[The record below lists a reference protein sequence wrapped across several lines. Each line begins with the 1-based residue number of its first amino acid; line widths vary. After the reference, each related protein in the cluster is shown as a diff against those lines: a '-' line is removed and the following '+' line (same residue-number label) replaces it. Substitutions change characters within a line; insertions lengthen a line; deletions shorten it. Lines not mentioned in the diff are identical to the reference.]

1 MINPKH
7 QSGQQYSGAKTRPL
21 PSAIYTYNLPYGT
34 RKSICNLLDADQSW
48 RTLGGQY
55 LGLNVTELTLI
66 GQAYLRNGSPT
77 EELLNK
83 LDSANVK
90 VAEFCFYLQQIN
102 HYRALDILKPFN
114 YSADQTSLCGPSPM
128 SGSSHDKSKSDAT
141 LDTPTPSFTDQQ
153 PATIL
158 AANPFTGP
166 TGGLETDWMFSQ
178 DQFLPLPIA
187 SRKSDDKNHYHQ
199 LAENRDYLP
208 SKDENM
214 MTDKQQQLVH
224 LDLFQQRNFA
234 QNAPPGSC
242 HNNRN
247 SALKRQP
254 LQLDQQPVDQQLA
267 DPGEEIVRLA
277 CANNRKR
284 TSISDQEVVNQL
296 RLIMQITY
304 NELKQAS
311 NSFAQTNIL
320 GNGGFASVYRGNW
333 KGTDVAIKRLK
344 CNLMDQALNELTI
357 LNSYR
362 IDNILPIYGISI
374 DGPEACLVYQFM
386 ANGSLEDRLSCKKGT
401 RPLTWAQRAH
411 IGEGVAKGLFYLH
424 TLRDKPL
431 VHGDVK
437 SANVLLDSQFVP
449 KLGDFGLARQ
459 VFKAKNP
466 QSELCTH
473 CTVSSI
479 HGTSVYLPSEY
490 LRHKILSPAVDVY
503 SYGIVL
509 LEMATGKRAY
519 DGKKLLIDLVEDETR
534 SMSTGQINYNLKDY
548 RLTDETQSDRII
560 WLELLIKLGLNC
572 AHKIKKRRP
581 DMGKVLSR
589 FVDFRSSS
597 DSARGA
603 TLSSINGTI
612 LSGFGSTTVCTTT
625 PGDLNHSTPPQNYGP
640 DWQQQQHQ
648 QQVVAHQQPIARTPQ
663 FNPEQ
668 DQVSLVGHVTPVTNQ
683 SLKLMSVEEEETY
696 QEVDNVSPIADLTT
710 GEHDRAVRINSD
722 QLKDLQSERAVEDMI
737 PLLTELGIVANQDQ

>member
-1 MINPKH
+1 M
-7 QSGQQYSGAKTRPL
+7 Q
-21 PSAIYTYNLPYGT
+21 
-34 RKSICNLLDADQSW
+34 LDYQRQADQ
-48 RTLGGQY
+48 
-55 LGLNVTELTLI
+55 
-66 GQAYLRNGSPT
+66 P
-77 EELLNK
+77 
-83 LDSANVK
+83 
-90 VAEFCFYLQQIN
+90 
-102 HYRALDILKPFN
+102 
-114 YSADQTSLCGPSPM
+114 
-128 SGSSHDKSKSDAT
+128 
-141 LDTPTPSFTDQQ
+141 
-153 PATIL
+153 
-158 AANPFTGP
+158 
-166 TGGLETDWMFSQ
+166 
-178 DQFLPLPIA
+178 
-187 SRKSDDKNHYHQ
+187 
-199 LAENRDYLP
+199 
-208 SKDENM
+208 
-214 MTDKQQQLVH
+214 
-224 LDLFQQRNFA
+224 
-234 QNAPPGSC
+234 
-242 HNNRN
+242 
-247 SALKRQP
+247 
-254 LQLDQQPVDQQLA
+254 LA

-333 KGTDVAIKRLK
+333 KGTDVAIKRLR

-401 RPLTWAQRAH
+401 PPLSWAQRAH

-534 SMSTGQINYNLKDY
+534 SMSVGQISSNLKDP
-548 RLTDETQSDRII
+548 RLSNESQTDLVI
-560 WLELLIKLGLNC
+560 WFELLIKLGLIC
-572 AHKIKKRRP
+572 AHKIKKKRP
-581 DMGKVLSR
+581 DMGAVLSR

-597 DSARGA
+597 DSTRGA
-603 TLSSINGTI
+603 TLSPINRSI
-612 LSGFGSTTVCTTT
+612 LSANGSTTVRTIM
-625 PGDLNHSTPPQNYGP
+625 PGDLNHSATQNHRLN
-640 DWQQQQHQ
+640 QQQNQQAQQQVLVQHQ
-648 QQVVAHQQPIARTPQ
+648 QQATRTPQ
-663 FNPEQ
+663 VNPALEQ
-668 DQVSLVGHVTPVTNQ
+668 PQVSLAGQVTQVTNQ
-683 SLKLMSVEEEETY
+683 SLKLMSVEEEEEEEDRTN
-696 QEVDNVSPIADLTT
+696 QAADNVSPVADLTAR
-710 GEHDRAVRINSD
+710 EHDRANRINSH
-722 QLKDLQSERAVEDMI
+722 QQKDPHSERIVEDMI

>member
-1 MINPKH
+1 MLNSK
-7 QSGQQYSGAKTRPL
+7 QAEDQFFNKLGTFD
-21 PSAIYTYNLPYGT
+21 SAMYTHNLPYGI
-34 RKSICNLLDADQSW
+34 RKSICNLLDADGLW
-48 RTLGGQY
+48 RRLGGQF
-55 LGLNVTELTLI
+55 LGLNTTDLTLI
-66 GQAYLRNGSPT
+66 GQAYMRNGSPT

-90 VAEFCFYLQQIN
+90 VTELCSFLRQMN
-102 HYRALDILKPFN
+102 HNRALEILRPYN
-114 YSADQTSLCGPSPM
+114 NDQSVVDSIMSATLYAPIPTS
-128 SGSSHDKSKSDAT
+128 
-141 LDTPTPSFTDQQ
+141 LDTPTPSFIEQ
-153 PATIL
+153 PAIMADEQTHYGQPQDDWLFAGEQQYHPQNVNVNHNSVYPNRHDLMAAKNQNIL
-158 AANPFTGP
+158 MDHQRNDLHLQ
-166 TGGLETDWMFSQ
+166 LEQ
-178 DQFLPLPIA
+178 IQQLQ
-187 SRKSDDKNHYHQ
+187 SRPQVQHEEQQQQ
-199 LAENRDYLP
+199 LQRNLAL
-208 SKDENM
+208 
-214 MTDKQQQLVH
+214 DKQQ
-224 LDLFQQRNFA
+224 
-234 QNAPPGSC
+234 GSSSC
-242 HNNRN
+242 HNRN
-247 SALKRQP
+247 LANFDR
-254 LQLDQQPVDQQLA
+254 QQPMRLDNQQAQDKLP
-267 DPGEEIVRLA
+267 DPGEEIVRMA

-304 NELKQAS
+304 KELKQAS
-311 NSFAQTNIL
+311 NDFSTSNIL

-386 ANGSLEDRLSCKKGT
+386 ANGSLEDRLSCKRGT
-401 RPLTWAQRAH
+401 PPLSWTQRAF

-459 VFKAKNP
+459 VFKARNP

-534 SMSTGQINYNLKDY
+534 SMSPNKISQSLKDP
-548 RLTDETQSDRII
+548 RPANETQTDFAI
-560 WLELLIKLGLNC
+560 WYELLIKLGLNC
-572 AHKIKKRRP
+572 AHKIKKKRP

-597 DSARGA
+597 ESTRGD
-603 TLSSINGTI
+603 TSNPIKRSI
-612 LSGFGSTTVCTTT
+612 LSDGSTVEKRSLT
-625 PGDLNHSTPPQNYGP
+625 PDLNTLNYRNH
-640 DWQQQQHQ
+640 QQQQLFLQQQHQ
-648 QQVVAHQQPIARTPQ
+648 HIAQPQVNSKQPQVTLGEQVV
-663 FNPEQ
+663 
-668 DQVSLVGHVTPVTNQ
+668 DQ
-683 SLKLMSVEEEETY
+683 SLKLMSVEEDNNQFIDNGAQTY
-696 QEVDNVSPIADLTT
+696 RNEAVT
-710 GEHDRAVRINSD
+710 GEHQRATSLVNNY
-722 QLKDLQSERAVEDMI
+722 QEEPQSVAVVEDMI
-737 PLLTELGIVANQDQ
+737 PLLTELGIVVTNQDHP